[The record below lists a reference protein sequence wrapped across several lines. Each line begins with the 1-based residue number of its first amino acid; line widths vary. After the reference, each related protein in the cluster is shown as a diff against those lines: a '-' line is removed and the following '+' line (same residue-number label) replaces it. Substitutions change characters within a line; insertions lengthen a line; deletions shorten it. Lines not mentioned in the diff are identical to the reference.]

1 MTTLLLPLC
10 TVLFLCYATIG
21 LPLPV
26 LPGHVHHTL
35 GFDAFLVALT
45 IGVQSVSTLA
55 TRHLAGTMVDVRG
68 PRRAVWAGALVC
80 TLACG
85 VYLASIPFAAHSH
98 AASLDVLLFGRA
110 ILGFGE
116 SLVTTGVLTWS
127 VALVGRER
135 AGRAMAW
142 VGISMYG
149 ALAVGAPVGAA
160 IAKAYGFAGVSAAAM
175 AAPLL
180 GILVMRASPDVKPA
194 GAARTPFHRVLGVV
208 WRQGAGLT
216 LATLGFGTLAAFGPL
231 YYQAHGWS
239 GSAVALTAFGAA
251 YIFARLLFGTFPD
264 RFGGTRVA
272 VVSLTVEI
280 LGQLLLAQAGSPA
293 GAIAGATL
301 TGFGFSLVFPSLGV
315 EAVRHAPPANRGVV
329 LGAYVAFFDVAIGL
343 LVPLSGGLV
352 RAMGYGAAFL
362 AGAAASGVALV
373 LTLNPSRFSFP
384 RTTRASGQP
393 GRTS

>member
-1 MTTLLLPLC
+1 MTRLLLPLC

-26 LPGHVHHTL
+26 LPGHVHHAL
-35 GFDAFLVALT
+35 GFDALLVALT

-55 TRHLAGTMVDVRG
+55 TRHMAGTMVDVRG
-68 PRRAVWAGALVC
+68 PRRAVFAGVLVC
-80 TLACG
+80 ALACG
-85 VYLASIPFAAHSH
+85 VYLVSIPFAAHSP
-98 AASLDVLLFGRA
+98 AASLDVLLLGRA
-110 ILGFGE
+110 ILGLGE
-116 SLVTTGVLTWS
+116 SLATTGVLSWA

-160 IAKAYGFAGVSAAAM
+160 IAKAYGFAGVSLAAM
-175 AAPLL
+175 VAPLL
-180 GILVMRASPDVKPA
+180 GIAVMRAIPEVKPT
-194 GAARTPFHRVLGVV
+194 GAARAPFHRVLGVV

-239 GSAVALTAFGAA
+239 GSAAALTAFGAA
-251 YIFARLLFGTFPD
+251 YIVARLFFGTFPD
-264 RFGGTRVA
+264 RFGGARVA
-272 VVSLTVEI
+272 VVSLAVEI
-280 LGQLLLAQAGSPA
+280 VGQLLLAQASSPA
-293 GAIAGATL
+293 GAMAGATL

-352 RAMGYGAAFL
+352 RAMGYGAAFV
-362 AGAAASGVALV
+362 AGAAASGLAVV
-373 LTLNPSRFSFP
+373 LTLSPSRFSFP
-384 RTTRASGQP
+384 RTARVSEQP
-393 GRTS
+393 DRTS